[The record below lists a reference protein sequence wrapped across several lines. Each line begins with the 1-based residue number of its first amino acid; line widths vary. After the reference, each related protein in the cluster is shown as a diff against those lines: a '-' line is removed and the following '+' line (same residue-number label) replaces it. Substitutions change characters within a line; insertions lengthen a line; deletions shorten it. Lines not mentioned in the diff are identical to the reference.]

1 MPAKHD
7 TRRDGM
13 TGAQIAVAAV
23 VAVLSLALAG
33 LAFTGMFPAV
43 RDEMVPFFGHR
54 AWVVPVGVDV
64 GIFALI
70 AAALLLEWLDMPMPL
85 LRHVALIFMGAQVW
99 LNVAAAN
106 GSPTGIVGHAS
117 LPLLFITCIEAVRH
131 AVRRSVGMA
140 LGTVRDGIPLARW
153 ILAPWSSFLMFRRMV
168 LQRIHSYPNM
178 VALELGRRNAIAQL
192 QATNGTGWKAVTP
205 GDLVW
210 MLCKGVSVGDAIT
223 RVAELTGVPVPG
235 SIVLPAGPTGS
246 YRGRGTQNDA
256 HATGAQNA
264 TAPAR
269 RSAGSRSSFG
279 QADQGTSAALA
290 TESTALPLPAARSA
304 MTFRSEGDLQEEAL
318 AFLVAHKS
326 ARGERMTTAD
336 LAKALHVA
344 KKRAVTIRT
353 ELKDRE
359 EAA

>member
-1 MPAKHD
+1 MSAKHD
-7 TRRDGM
+7 TRRSGM
-13 TGAQIAVAAV
+13 SGAQIAVAAV

-33 LAFTGMFPAV
+33 LAFAGMFPAV

-70 AAALLLEWLDMPMPL
+70 TAALLLEWLDMPMPL

-192 QATNGTGWKAVTP
+192 QATNGPGWKAVTP
-205 GDLVW
+205 SDLVW
-210 MLCKGVSVGDAIT
+210 MLTKGVSVGDAIT
-223 RVAELTGVPVPG
+223 RVAELTGTPVPVPK
-235 SIVLPAGPTGS
+235 ITGPDPVDGPEP
-246 YRGRGTQNDA
+246 RQDRRDDRVPDRRRQD
-256 HATGAQNA
+256 QDRP
-264 TAPAR
+264 TAFRSR
-269 RSAGSRSSFG
+269 REL
-279 QADQGTSAALA
+279 QDQALA
-290 TESTALPLPAARSA
+290 ILAAHRAETGRRMNNKDLGRALQVSN
-304 MTFRSEGDLQEEAL
+304 DLT
-318 AFLVAHKS
+318 
-326 ARGERMTTAD
+326 GE
-336 LAKALHVA
+336 
-344 KKRAVTIRT
+344 IRK
-353 ELKDRE
+353 EIKDRE
-359 EAA
+359 EAAA

>member
-1 MPAKHD
+1 MTAKQD
-7 TRRDGM
+7 PRRDGM
-13 TGAQIAVAAV
+13 SRPQIAVAAV

-70 AAALLLEWLDMPMPL
+70 AAALLLEWLGMPMPL

-106 GSPTGIVGHAS
+106 GSPTGSVGHAA

-153 ILAPWSSFLMFRRMV
+153 VLAPWSSFLMFRRMV

-192 QATNGTGWKAVTP
+192 QATNGPGWKAVTP

-210 MLCKGVSVGDAIT
+210 MLTKGVSVGDAIT
-223 RVAELTGVPVPG
+223 RVTELTGTPVPVPK
-235 SIVLPAGPTGS
+235 ITGPG
-246 YRGRGTQNDA
+246 QD
-256 HATGAQNA
+256 
-264 TAPAR
+264 R
-269 RSAGSRSSFG
+269 RREDR
-279 QADQGTSAALA
+279 QDRRRRDREQDHTEDQRRDRQDQD
-290 TESTALPLPAARSA
+290 ED
-304 MTFRSEGDLQEEAL
+304 RSESLVGPMRSMDELQRQALTIIAAYRAETGRRINNKDLGRAL
-318 AFLVAHKS
+318 RVSNDLV
-326 ARGERMTTAD
+326 GEVRRQ
-336 LAKALHVA
+336 V
-344 KKRAVTIRT
+344 
-353 ELKDRE
+353 KDRE